1 MNYQL
6 LKEEA
11 EKKVADDAA
20 RIQAESEKAKVRVS
34 VCKMF

>member
-1 MNYQL
+1 MNYQRM
-6 LKEEA
+6 KEEA

-20 RIQAESEKAKVRVS
+20 RIQAKAENAKVRVS